1 MISRFGGK
9 LMYNPGPV
17 IEHLRIP
24 SGGTRKESASKGMLY
39 RAHNTIYFLRK
50 HQMYSRIPP
59 SIFYLLGIVAK
70 DLFFRKHGLTSII
83 WMILGLIKG
92 FKTRKI

>member
-9 LMYNPGPV
+9 LMYNPRAV

-24 SGGTRKESASKGMLY
+24 SGGTRKESASKGML
-39 RAHNTIYFLRK
+39 
-50 HQMYSRIPP
+50 
-59 SIFYLLGIVAK
+59 YLLGIVAK

-83 WMILGLIKG
+83 WMIFGLIKG